1 MATAAYEDM
10 GIPQDVLDYIST
22 LNLPDLNAAPTA
34 NAPVATTP
42 AATTS
47 PPPAATPAPRT
58 GPAVGQPTATSDL
71 ATVLT
76 SVLGLSP
83 AQLAVSSGQGRF
95 GDWGATISADQAQAL
110 ANQAG
115 VDLSSSQ
122 MQPITVAGNP
132 NVAGLTISPEIGF
145 EASEN
150 GGYYNTGN
158 YTVSYQPNYVGKATA
173 IAQTKPDLDPT
184 GLAISLFASAMGLPA
199 WAAAGANS
207 EIGRAHV

>member
-76 SVLGLSP
+76 SV
-83 AQLAVSSGQGRF
+83 
-95 GDWGATISADQAQAL
+95 
-110 ANQAG
+110 
-115 VDLSSSQ
+115 
-122 MQPITVAGNP
+122 
-132 NVAGLTISPEIGF
+132 
-145 EASEN
+145 
-150 GGYYNTGN
+150 
-158 YTVSYQPNYVGKATA
+158 
-173 IAQTKPDLDPT
+173 
-184 GLAISLFASAMGLPA
+184 
-199 WAAAGANS
+199 
-207 EIGRAHV
+207 